1 MKRFLSCTPSELVGM
16 APAELLTAIKMSE
29 GRIIRAAARI
39 RGPPNLVDGISNA
52 ELAAAFGADIINID
66 TFNYLNPSIP
76 GWTSKDPDVDRPFQ
90 ENVQIPLGGRG
101 FSYQEISEIV
111 GRPLSILM
119 FVSDPPEDVDH
130 IERVYGKGLVATAEH
145 MINARRAGV
154 KHICVSGWARE
165 ESFTKLFEAVREE
178 LDNDLVIQF
187 NRPHGPGIL
196 NQEKGFAHLITDNEI
211 RALTRSGVDIIG
223 IPAPGTLPGWD
234 LDKCKKIRRINS
246 RTRCLSKFGDSYVS
260 RRCLFPD
267 VGANCLIRKNG
278 RCDMHDLGDA
288 GYNEQ
293 MPDPL
298 NIFHYSMAI
307 RGRRH
312 TYRRMAM
319 SIKR

>member
-1 MKRFLSCTPSELVGM
+1 MKRFLSCTPSELVAM
-16 APAELLTAIKMSE
+16 TPAELLAAIRMSE

-39 RGPPNLVDGISNA
+39 RGPNLVDGISNA

-76 GWTSKDPDVDRPFQ
+76 GWPSKNPDVDKPFQ
-90 ENVQIPLGGRG
+90 ENVQVPLGRG
-101 FSYQEISEIV
+101 YSYQEISEIV

-119 FVSDPPEDVDH
+119 FVSDPEDVDH

-145 MINARRAGV
+145 MIDARRTGV

-165 ESFTKLFEAVREE
+165 KSFTKLFEAVRGQ
-178 LDNDLVIQF
+178 LGDDLIIQF

-196 NQEKGFAHLITDNEI
+196 NQQKGFAYLITENEI
-211 RALTRSGVDIIG
+211 RALAGSGVDIIG

-234 LDKCKKIRRINS
+234 LDKCRRFVDLIHQEGALAS
-246 RTRCLSKFGDSYVS
+246 LGIHTSQEGA
-260 RRCLFPD
+260 FPQTLEQIALYAKMA
-267 VGANCLIRKNG
+267 GA
-278 RCDMHDLGDA
+278 DMHDLGDA